1 MRASETTVEL
11 SKAFSK
17 AQSEMGGAKKDAAN
31 PFFKSKYADLSA
43 VMQAIAKPFADNGLS
58 FMQSPGM
65 YDDKICVTTRI
76 MHESGEWIEGD
87 TILPPTKADAQGFG
101 SAITY
106 GKRYGL
112 QGMCGVP
119 SVDDDGNAAV
129 VQQAPQTPLVKI
141 DKKTADTMVEQ
152 TLSCLRDDDA
162 DGLRQVLAEFDADEK
177 VVLWKRF
184 NSQQR
189 AAIKDLTK

>member
-1 MRASETTVEL
+1 MRSSESVVEL
-11 SKAFSK
+11 SKAFNL
-17 AQSEMGGAKKDAAN
+17 AQSQMGGAKKDAAN
-31 PFFKSKYADLSA
+31 PFFKSKYADLAA
-43 VMQAIAKPFADNGLS
+43 VMEAIAEPFANNGLS

-87 TILPPTKADAQGFG
+87 TILPPTKADAQGYG
-101 SAITY
+101 SAVTY

-112 QGMCGVP
+112 QAMCGVP

-129 VQQAPQTPLVKI
+129 QQQASLVKI
-141 DKKTADTMVEQ
+141 DPKVKKDLVAQ
-152 TLSCLRDDDA
+152 TTQYLA
-162 DGLRQVLAEFDADEK
+162 DGDGEAIKEIWAEFDPDEK
-177 VVLWKRF
+177 AVLWKEF

-189 AAIKDLTK
+189 SSIKELIK

>member
-1 MRASETTVEL
+1 MRTSETVAAI
-11 SKAFSK
+11 SAAFAK
-17 AQSEMGGAKKDAAN
+17 AQSAMGGAKKDAAN
-31 PFFKSKYADLSA
+31 PFFKSKYADLAA
-43 VMQAIAKPFADNGLS
+43 VMEAIAKPFADNGLS

-65 YDDKICVTTRI
+65 YDGNICVTTRI

-87 TILPPTKADAQGFG
+87 TILPPTKADAQGYG

-112 QGMCGVP
+112 QAMTGVP

-129 VQQAPQTPLVKI
+129 QSQAPVVKI
-141 DKKTADTMVEQ
+141 DPKTKKAVFDQSV
-152 TLSCLRDDDA
+152 SCMESGDS
-162 DGLRQVLAEFDADEK
+162 DGLKEVWAEFGADEK
-177 VVLWKRF
+177 AVLWGLF

-189 AAIKDLTK
+189 TAMKELLK

>member
-1 MRASETTVEL
+1 MRTSETVAAI
-11 SKAFSK
+11 SAAFAK
-17 AQSEMGGAKKDAAN
+17 AQSAMGGAKKDAAN
-31 PFFKSKYADLSA
+31 PFFKSKYADLAA
-43 VMQAIAKPFADNGLS
+43 VMEAIAKPFADNGLS

-65 YDDKICVTTRI
+65 YDGNICVTTRI

-87 TILPPTKADAQGFG
+87 TILPPTKADAQGYG

-112 QGMCGVP
+112 QAMTGVP

-129 VQQAPQTPLVKI
+129 AQQTPLVKI
-141 DKKTADTMVEQ
+141 DPKVKKDFVDQVKQCLAGADG
-152 TLSCLRDDDA
+152 
-162 DGLRQVLAEFDADEK
+162 DGLRELLAEWDADEK
-177 VVLWKRF
+177 AVLWKEF

-189 AAIKDLTK
+189 ASIKDLTK